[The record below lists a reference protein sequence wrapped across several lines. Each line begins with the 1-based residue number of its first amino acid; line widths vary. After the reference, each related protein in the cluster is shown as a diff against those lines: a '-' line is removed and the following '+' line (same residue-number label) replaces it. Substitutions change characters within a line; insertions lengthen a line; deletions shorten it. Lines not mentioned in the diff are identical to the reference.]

1 MTEMPNRWWEPGC
14 EDANE
19 LDDMDPL
26 PAFPMDYD
34 PDEELPFD

>member
-14 EDANE
+14 EDIDE
-19 LDDMDPL
+19 LDELDPL

-34 PDEELPFD
+34 PDEELPFN